1 MATSAVTKSNRPAP
15 GVSRGPRHSGCPRRG
30 LSLQGVESPPQPLQG
45 GLRPPPSLG
54 SQGSFRSIEVCSRL
68 RQEAVRREKKK
79 KKKIFASR
87 TRKGCAAAE
96 TSPARAAPPNQSPQ
110 LFLFIGEGG
119 CPAAPQEAAA
129 SVQKQNGDG
138 EGAFTPHSPR
148 KETCFGRRSQS
159 LNQEQAESMTV
170 SAKGAASPELSPV
183 AAVWGFSL
191 HPLTAPPK
199 TKQDAHTKMQEGQL
213 YLAAQRTGS
222 LCLVTALSL
231 NLHPHITSKR

>member
-30 LSLQGVESPPQPLQG
+30 LSLQGVESPPSLCREASVLLLPWAAREVSVASRCAPGCGRRLLG
-45 GLRPPPSLG
+45 G
-54 SQGSFRSIEVCSRL
+54 
-68 RQEAVRREKKK
+68 KK

-199 TKQDAHTKMQEGQL
+199 TKQDAHTEMQEGQL